1 MDSQCGVAEIIPRA
15 HCGWILVVVL
25 GRPVARHS
33 LNEPHIYPGDYFLS
47 RRHWDVPDV
56 VRCNGAMG
64 HNVGPGEPRFDMEFV
79 ENLAFR
85 ELFFKDRKRVRDVRR
100 CARLLIVLLP
110 VLH

>member
-85 ELFFKDRKRVRDVRR
+85 ELFFKDRKSVRDVRR
-100 CARLLIVLLP
+100 CARLLTVLLP

>member
-79 ENLAFR
+79 ENPAFR

-100 CARLLIVLLP
+100 CARLLILLLP